1 MNYIALAIGVLGIY
15 PLALVARKVGWVPAV
30 LSGLIGLL
38 PFLGFDAL
46 TFDFFQQPYRGEA
59 RSLEISVLDLIAAAL
74 YFALPE
80 AKQPSPYRAS
90 RYTYFAIVLFSLTV
104 APIALHSLFSVG
116 NLVRAY
122 FLLGVVTR
130 LAEKPE
136 LANALGRG
144 LALGVVYSA
153 GLALRQRYV
162 DGMFQVTGGFEHANS
177 LGMAVNLVAPI
188 ALAVLLETKF
198 DKLAFATIAGAAIC
212 VVLALSRGALMMF
225 GFACGLVILGSLY
238 RQVTRRK
245 IYITI
250 LLAFGTL
257 LVLGKSA
264 DSIVER
270 FVTAPAASVAA
281 RDRFEDAAQ
290 AMVEDNVFGVGINQ
304 YSYVLEHRGYA
315 DEFEM
320 PPVDRDGLAH
330 HIYWLT
336 AAELGWLGLLVY
348 LWLIATPWW
357 TAAWGALRSKGDVRG
372 AVMLG
377 CAAGMTVMH
386 AHGVAEW
393 AARQSS
399 LMYIFWTIAGLAA
412 AMSRSVKR
420 APGEN
425 AG

>member
-1 MNYIALAIGVLGIY
+1 MNFIALTIGVLGIY
-15 PLALVARKVGWVPAV
+15 PLALFARKVGWVPVV

-38 PFLGFDAL
+38 PFLGFDPL
-46 TFDFFQQPYRGEA
+46 TFDFFQQPYRGES
-59 RSLEISVLDLIAAAL
+59 RSLEISVLDLVAAAL
-74 YFALPE
+74 YFALPK

-90 RYTYFAIVLFSLTV
+90 RYTYLAFVLFSLSV
-104 APIALHSLFSVG
+104 APIALHSLFSIG

-153 GLALRQRYV
+153 GLALKQRYL

-177 LGMAVNLVAPI
+177 LGMAVNLAAPI

-198 DKLAFATIAGAAIC
+198 DKLAMAAITGAAIC

-245 IYITI
+245 IYIT
-250 LLAFGTL
+250 LFLAFGAL

-264 DSIVER
+264 DSIIER

-281 RDRFEDAAQ
+281 RHRFEDAAK
-290 AMVEDNVFGVGINQ
+290 AMIEDNIFGVGINQ
-304 YSYVLEHRGYA
+304 YSYVLEHHGYA
-315 DEFEM
+315 DEFDM

-336 AAELGWLGLLVY
+336 AAELGWLGLLAY

-357 TAAWGALRSKGDVRG
+357 TAVWGALRSKGDVRG

-377 CAAGMTVMH
+377 CAAGMTAMH
-386 AHGVAEW
+386 VHGVAEW

-399 LMYIFWTIAGLAA
+399 LMYIFWTVAGLAA
-412 AMSRSVKR
+412 AMNRSVERSKR
-420 APGEN
+420 EA